1 MIENV
6 VFLIP
11 ARRNSKGFKFK
22 NRKLIDF
29 TLNSIPKEYLSMVY
43 ISTDDEELKLKSKKT
58 NINIIDRPVELAQD
72 ETTMKEVLQHF
83 IEVENITNDTVGG
96 E

>member
-1 MIENV
+1 MKKV

-29 TLNSIPKEYLSMVY
+29 TLNSIPKEYLSKVY
-43 ISTDDEELKLKSKKT
+43 IY
-58 NINIIDRPVELAQD
+58 I
-72 ETTMKEVLQHF
+72 F
-83 IEVENITNDTVGG
+83 
-96 E
+96 

>member
-43 ISTDDEELKLKSKKT
+43 IAILAPPIFKRIMKSK
-58 NINIIDRPVELAQD
+58 VYQW
-72 ETTMKEVLQHF
+72 
-83 IEVENITNDTVGG
+83 NDDL
-96 E
+96 

>member
-43 ISTDDEELKLKSKKT
+43 ISTDDEYKILSKAKKNLKGELSGS
-58 NINIIDRPVELAQD
+58 IIV
-72 ETTMKEVLQHF
+72 
-83 IEVENITNDTVGG
+83 
-96 E
+96 

>member
-1 MIENV
+1 MLKNV

-22 NRKLIDF
+22 NRELIDF
-29 TLNSIPKEYLSMVY
+29 TLNSIPKEYLSKVY
-43 ISTDDEELKLKSKKT
+43 ISTDDEELKIKSKKV

-72 ETTMKEVLQHF
+72 KTTMKDVYCNSLSR
-83 IEVENITNDTVGG
+83 N
-96 E
+96 